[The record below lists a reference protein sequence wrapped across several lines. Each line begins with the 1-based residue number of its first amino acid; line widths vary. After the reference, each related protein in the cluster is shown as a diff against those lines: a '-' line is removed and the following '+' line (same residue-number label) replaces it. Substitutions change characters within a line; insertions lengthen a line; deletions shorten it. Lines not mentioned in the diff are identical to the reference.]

1 MCRYVIEVVWTAS
14 SVEELMK
21 ELIEKRPSEAM
32 ERLKPYESLPF
43 RYEFDAFESNIKQS
57 DKKWIPSQ
65 AEYLP
70 LQNVDVR
77 NPHCRFIWMTYPSQ
91 GFAVLGRIVCE
102 GGMQHVARDYSLKK
116 RIYIGTT
123 SMDAELSAVMANL
136 ALAGEGKLCMDPF
149 CGTGSVLVALAAS
162 GAEVLGADLRQ
173 T

>member
-1 MCRYVIEVVWTAS
+1 
-14 SVEELMK
+14 MK

-102 GGMQHVARDYSLKK
+102 GGMQHVAGDYSLKK
-116 RIYIGTT
+116 EDIHWNDINGRRVIRWLWRILRLRGKESCVWTHFAALGV
-123 SMDAELSAVMANL
+123 SLSRL
-136 ALAGEGKLCMDPF
+136 LR
-149 CGTGSVLVALAAS
+149 AAQKCW
-162 GAEVLGADLRQ
+162 EQ